1 QMIVE
6 QSFREDLYYRLNVFP
21 IETPSLRERADDIP
35 LLLQELLNRHSG
47 EHKAWLRFTQRA
59 LESLMLHRWP
69 GNVRELSNLVERLL
83 ILFPNR
89 IVDVKDLPVKYRYGS
104 DVWQETGPVNEQ
116 AERDALIDV
125 LSEPFEQP
133 EEPMADP
140 FSQVLPEDGLNLKD
154 LLAELEIGM
163 IRQALEMQDGVVARA
178 ADMLGM
184 RRTTLVE
191 KMKKYDMT
199 ARDM

>member
-1 QMIVE
+1 MQ
-6 QSFREDLYYRLNVFP
+6 
-21 IETPSLRERADDIP
+21 
-35 LLLQELLNRHSG
+35 
-47 EHKAWLRFTQRA
+47 
-59 LESLMLHRWP
+59 HRWP

-89 IVDVKDLPVKYRYGS
+89 IVDVRELPVKYRYGG
-104 DVWQETGPVNEQ
+104 DVWQEEGPVNEQ

-125 LSEPFEQP
+125 LSESFEQP
-133 EEPMADP
+133 EEPMGDP
-140 FSQVLPEDGLNLKD
+140 FAQVLPEEGVNLKD

-199 ARDM
+199 AREM

>member
-1 QMIVE
+1 MQ
-6 QSFREDLYYRLNVFP
+6 
-21 IETPSLRERADDIP
+21 
-35 LLLQELLNRHSG
+35 
-47 EHKAWLRFTQRA
+47 
-59 LESLMLHRWP
+59 HRWP

-89 IVDVKDLPVKYRYGS
+89 IVDVKDLPSKYRYGE
-104 DVWQETGPVNEQ
+104 DVWLEEGPVTEL
-116 AERDALIDV
+116 AERDALIEA
-125 LSEPFEQP
+125 LSEPFEQGD
-133 EEPMADP
+133 EPLPDP
-140 FSQVLPEDGLNLKD
+140 FSQVLPEEGVNLKE
-154 LLAELEIGM
+154 LLSDLEIGL

-191 KMKKYDMT
+191 KMKKYGMT